1 MVNVSSGEGKTIVD
15 LGDIVGKDGRRTV
28 RIRKRGQIRRFALS
42 KQQQFVLAAIYR
54 GDEFARQVQQSIF
67 QRGQKYTDK
76 GFPNKQWEP
85 LTPAQRASYSR
96 SIRRLESSEMI
107 RIIQEPADTVGL
119 GARYELTPIGEVVVQ
134 KLLSDAPELGEQL
147 E

>member
-1 MVNVSSGEGKTIVD
+1 MADERCASEREGKSED
-15 LGDIVGKDGRRTV
+15 LP
-28 RIRKRGQIRRFALS
+28 LS

-85 LTPAQRASYSR
+85 LTPAQR
-96 SIRRLESSEMI
+96 
-107 RIIQEPADTVGL
+107 GF
-119 GARYELTPIGEVVVQ
+119 
-134 KLLSDAPELGEQL
+134 LL
-147 E
+147 